1 MKRLF
6 TITALLRI
14 MIPIQAQTG
23 ACKTEKKEMF
33 SGEFGAVF
41 EQAYN
46 AYRPDET
53 TLQKIDL
60 EDVRVTVVLGMWCE
74 DSQREVP
81 HFLKIADLAPMKGVN
96 TEYHAVNR
104 EKFCPDQAIQELK
117 APYVP
122 TFIFY
127 KNGREMGR
135 IIEHPEKNLEE
146 DMLRILGSADR

>member
-1 MKRLF
+1 MKRLLILA
-6 TITALLRI
+6 TIWRI
-14 MIPIQAQTG
+14 MIPIQAQNG

-33 SGEFGAVF
+33 SGEFGTLF
-41 EQAYN
+41 EQGYN
-46 AYRPDET
+46 TYLPDET

-60 EDVRVTVVLGMWCE
+60 EDVRITVVLGLWCE

-81 HFLKIADLAPMKGVN
+81 RFLKMAEHAAMRKVN
-96 TEYHAVNR
+96 TEYHVVNR
-104 EKFCPDQAIQELK
+104 EKFCPEPAIQELK

-135 IIEHPEKNLEE
+135 IIEHPEKTLEE